1 MWCLFAGGGI
11 RDSWDNLM
19 EKTSDAG
26 GMYSIYC
33 YLTQVLYLLAI
44 GGKS

>member
-26 GMYSIYC
+26 GIYTFLSNSTSI
-33 YLTQVLYLLAI
+33 QVF
-44 GGKS
+44 S